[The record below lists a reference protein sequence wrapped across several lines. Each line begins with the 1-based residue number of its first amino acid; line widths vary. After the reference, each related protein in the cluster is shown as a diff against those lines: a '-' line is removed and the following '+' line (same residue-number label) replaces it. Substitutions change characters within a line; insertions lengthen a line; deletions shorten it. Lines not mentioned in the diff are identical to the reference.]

1 MGLYFAEWDE
11 NTDIGWWRD
20 GRMKLNVIIRMV
32 NEWTI
37 LGRPKEKKEKLL
49 RYIDKGIQTFA
60 AQDGGEEWRKT
71 LLSMK
76 EYVSR

>member
-11 NTDIGWWRD
+11 NTEVVAAQR

-60 AQDGGEEWRKT
+60 ACDGGEGWRKE
-71 LLSMK
+71 LLSLK